1 MGFPSYMD
9 EVDRSAPLPFQGKF
23 LKYHDMKDRLKVLVD
38 LQSAK
43 EKEDGEQA
51 FLSDLQV
58 QVREINRY
66 EDALISPL
74 AANIK
79 HVEPLTNMQAFRSHS
94 AEACGLTN
102 SHTAKACGTAGST
115 LQAVGACQYDR
126 LWQREKAASSKSFSA
141 RPVRPQAFLGA
152 CNICCFETGRHS
164 DRSFVCALS

>member
-23 LKYHDMKDRLKVLVD
+23 LKYHDLKDRLKVLVE

-58 QVREINRY
+58 QVREVNRY
-66 EDALISPL
+66 EDALVSPL
-74 AANIK
+74 APSIE
-79 HVEPLTNMQAFRSHS
+79 HVEPLSNMQAFRSHS

-102 SHTAKACGTAGST
+102 SHTAKECGTAGST

-126 LWQREKAASSKSFSA
+126 LWQREKAASSKFYCPHSVQILLVTQV
-141 RPVRPQAFLGA
+141 PV
-152 CNICCFETGRHS
+152 
-164 DRSFVCALS
+164 